1 LDTNVIS
8 ETRKIRANSGVMAFL
23 SKADGEALFLSVLT
37 LGELRKGVEAK
48 RRTTP
53 AIAELLGAWVDGL
66 ETTFAHRVLAIDVA
80 TARCWGELSA
90 GRSLPVIDTLIAAT
104 AIGHGSDDRRSMA
117 GGMSAGRC
125 AAFSAFIVDGSPQNQ
140 VIPASPEFG
149 RSPGAQRCRF
159 GVDLCDCFC

>member
-53 AIAELLGAWVDGL
+53 AIAEQLGAWVDGL
-66 ETTFAHRVLAIDVA
+66 ETTFADRVLAIDVA

-104 AIGHGSDDRRSMA
+104 AIGHGLILVTRNTRDVAST
-117 GGMSAGRC
+117 GVT
-125 AAFSAFIVDGSPQNQ
+125 IVDPWQAG
-140 VIPASPEFG
+140 
-149 RSPGAQRCRF
+149 
-159 GVDLCDCFC
+159 